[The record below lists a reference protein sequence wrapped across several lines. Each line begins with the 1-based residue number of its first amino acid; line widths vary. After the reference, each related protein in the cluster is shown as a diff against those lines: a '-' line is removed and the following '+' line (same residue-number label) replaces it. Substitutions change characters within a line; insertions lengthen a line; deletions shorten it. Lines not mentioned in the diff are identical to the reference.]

1 MSGEHGSI
9 LDPSIWSPGKPAQKI
24 LKNFLLMFL
33 VFFDKKNSQS
43 NERMFRYAVLAGAVM
58 RCRLLGRAD
67 LAAVSVAGWQ
77 ATWEEM
83 GFCGAPVRVC
93 TTKRGH
99 MEYQWI
105 SLMRFSLTIVLK
117 LNTVVYPE
125 IWQWVSRWLWTSL
138 VAYGVISS
146 KLSWNH

>member
-1 MSGEHGSI
+1 
-9 LDPSIWSPGKPAQKI
+9 
-24 LKNFLLMFL
+24 MFL
-33 VFFDKKNSQS
+33 GFFDKKNSQS

-83 GFCGAPVRVC
+83 GFCGAPLWVC

-105 SLMRFSLTIVLK
+105 SLMRFSLTIVFK
-117 LNTVVYPE
+117 WNTVVYPE

-138 VAYGVISS
+138 VAYGGNIFQIELKPLTGQLGFLMQTCISWVS
-146 KLSWNH
+146 MDLRQHFFIT